1 MLGLVEHSVANNQG
15 DNCPNHAKSKR
26 KHGGRRVKQE
36 DIAHELQVVVHGIHN
51 NQHLN
56 PMGHLANVIG
66 GPEDRRQVHP
76 CGDNDGPQVH
86 NIAEEYGKRRE
97 HHAQAHAKAHK
108 QKQANRQQD

>member
-1 MLGLVEHSVANNQG
+1 MEHGIANNKG
-15 DNCPNHAKSKR
+15 DNGPNNTQAKR
-26 KHGGRRVKQE
+26 KRGRHSIEQE
-36 DIAHELQVVVHGIHN
+36 NIAHELQVVVHGIHN

-66 GPEDRRQVHP
+66 GPENRRQVHP

-86 NIAEEYGKRRE
+86 NITEKYGKRRE